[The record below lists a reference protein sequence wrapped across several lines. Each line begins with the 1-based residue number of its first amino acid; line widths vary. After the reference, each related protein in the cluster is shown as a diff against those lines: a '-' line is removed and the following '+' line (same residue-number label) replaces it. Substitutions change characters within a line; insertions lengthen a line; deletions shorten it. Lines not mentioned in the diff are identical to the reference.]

1 MYTTGGGEGGGG
13 QRTFLEGL
21 KIFLREKWE
30 VLKISEA
37 RKRGCQF
44 LDAIER
50 LIGPLFSSSMKD
62 AFIINALNCNVLY
75 FVQ

>member
-1 MYTTGGGEGGGG
+1 MW
-13 QRTFLEGL
+13 GL
-21 KIFLREKWE
+21 KNFLREKWGL
-30 VLKISEA
+30 VKISEG
-37 RKRGCQF
+37 RTEEMPIF

-50 LIGPLFSSSMKD
+50 LISPLFSSSMKD